1 MIALHII
8 TDNRNDDPRRC
19 VPAIDFE
26 IYTAPGVSDGVLY
39 RTEATAPDTFRKL
52 YGLGKG
58 KRPGV
63 AARGAL
69 RRRVSEALPLLWKS
83 SAPVVFID

>member
-8 TDNRNDDPRRC
+8 TDNRNDD
-19 VPAIDFE
+19 A
-26 IYTAPGVSDGVLY
+26 
-39 RTEATAPDTFRKL
+39 EATAPDTFRKL

-69 RRRVSEALPLLWKS
+69 RRQVSEALPLLWKS
-83 SAPVVFID
+83 AAPVVFID